1 MRRFFLWGISAVL
14 VTTFPLPRSVAQAR
28 EIPVDGY
35 AAVVNNDRV
44 ITVGEILEA
53 MEPVRRQL
61 ELMYEGED
69 LEMRLQD
76 AYRSTLQALI
86 ERALIVEEFKAR
98 GGSIPDRIVDDYI
111 NQIISERFT
120 NRVALLHMLQEQR
133 MTWEDWRNN
142 IRDRLVI
149 QQMRQQ
155 EVTRRVVITP
165 RQVREA
171 YEQMLDRY
179 RTPEQVS
186 VRVIGIQRG
195 TTPEETQVKREQAE
209 KIRSR
214 AVAGEDFAALA
225 RSESEGPKAADGG
238 DMGWL
243 EPEAL
248 APELAQAVKTLES
261 GQISPVIEGESM
273 FFIIKLEGRR
283 HASVTPFEEVRSRIE
298 EELRK
303 QEEERLYRTWME
315 QLRGKH
321 YVQIFRER
329 IFE

>member
-1 MRRFFLWGISAVL
+1 MKRLLLWSVAAALTIPV
-14 VTTFPLPRSVAQAR
+14 PLQRNVAQAR
-28 EIPVDGY
+28 EILVDGY
-35 AAVVNNDRV
+35 AAVVNDQV
-44 ITVGEILEA
+44 ITIGEVLEA
-53 MEPVRRQL
+53 MDPVRRQL

-69 LEMRLQD
+69 LD
-76 AYRSTLQALI
+76 AHLEEAFRSTLQSLI
-86 ERALIVEEFKAR
+86 ERALIIEEFKSR

-142 IRDRLVI
+142 IRDRLVV

-155 EVTRRVVITP
+155 EITRRIIVAP
-165 RQVREA
+165 QQVREA
-171 YEQMLDRY
+171 YEQALDRY
-179 RTPEQVS
+179 RMPEQVS
-186 VRVIGIQRG
+186 IRLIGIQRG
-195 TTPEETQVKREQAE
+195 VTPEEVPIKREQAE
-209 KIRSR
+209 RIRAR
-214 AVAGEDFAALA
+214 VLAGEDFAAVA
-225 RSESEGPKAADGG
+225 RSESEGPKAAEGG

-248 APELAQAVKTLES
+248 APELAQAVKALES

-283 HASVTPFEEVRSRIE
+283 HAAVSPFDEVRSRIE

-303 QEEERLYRTWME
+303 QEEARLYRIWME
-315 QLRGKH
+315 QLQRKH
-321 YVQIFRER
+321 YVQVFRER
-329 IFE
+329 FSG